1 MADIY
6 LLIEGQPQ
14 GPFTEEK
21 IRQSIAE
28 GLVSPHAQARREGT
42 SEWTPLADV
51 LPAHGLNI
59 PPLPPPITPTISAC
73 PVCGTQNKPGASFCS
88 NCGARISGAAP
99 ARPGQPVTETDW
111 RKHAGTVFENIS
123 GHITTAAGVEKV
135 EGLSGKEFLSGVL
148 KKRSDDEI
156 EQLFIT
162 GTSTTTPTL
171 ADVDTHWPKPWAFF
185 KAMLT
190 SLIVFG
196 GFYYGSVEL
205 GNENMIPGAI
215 LVGSFAI
222 PFSLLVFFIEMNVA
236 RNMSVYQ
243 IMKLVFMG
251 GVGALLITLL
261 LDSVFTAPTDK
272 AGQLTWGG
280 AIVTGLVEEAAK
292 VLAAIFFMAK
302 RRFFWTLNGLLI
314 GSAIGTGFAA
324 FESAGYAL
332 QSLLTSLEPQQ
343 MIHEIEL
350 RAVLAP
356 GGHVVWAAL
365 STAALWKVKGEQP
378 FRWEMLKDKRFWR
391 VFLLVASLHAL
402 WDCPLVVPFFAPD
415 DGATV
420 KDIILGIVAW
430 IAIFGYIQDG
440 LKQIRQAQAAAGL
453 NTVENSPTVTPG
465 TTLA

>member
-6 LLIEGQPQ
+6 LLIEGQQQ
-14 GPFTEEK
+14 GPYTEEK
-21 IRQSIAE
+21 LRQSLTE
-28 GLVSPHAQARREGT
+28 GLVPPHAPARREGMT
-42 SEWTPLADV
+42 DWAPLTTMLASAAPHV
-51 LPAHGLNI
+51 
-59 PPLPPPITPTISAC
+59 PPLPTATAPKLTHCPSCATPTRE
-73 PVCGTQNKPGASFCS
+73 GALFCS
-88 NCGARISGAAP
+88 NCGARIGASSTSGQKIADI
-99 ARPGQPVTETDW
+99 DW
-111 RKHAGTVFENIS
+111 RRHAGTVFENIS
-123 GHITTAAGVEKV
+123 GHITTAAGVDKL
-135 EGLSGKEFLSGVL
+135 EGLDGKEFLSGVL
-148 KKRSDDEI
+148 KKRTDDEI
-156 EQLFIT
+156 EELFIT
-162 GTSTTTPTL
+162 GTRTTTPAL
-171 ADVDTHWPKPWAFF
+171 SEVDTHWPKPWAFF

-196 GFYYGSVEL
+196 GFYYGSVQL

-243 IMKLVFMG
+243 VMKLVFMG
-251 GVGALLITLL
+251 GVGALLITLI
-261 LDSVFTAPTDK
+261 LDSMVTAPTNS
-272 AGQLTWGG
+272 AGELTWGG

-292 VLAAIFFMAK
+292 VLAAIFFMGK

-314 GSAIGTGFAA
+314 GAAIGTGFAA

-365 STAALWKVKGEQP
+365 STAALWKVKGQEA
-378 FRWEMLKDKRFWR
+378 FRWDMLKDKRFWR

-402 WDCPLVVPFFAPD
+402 WDCPLIVPFFGD
-415 DGATV
+415 QNGETL
-420 KDIILGIVAW
+420 KDILLGIVAW
-430 IAIFGYIQDG
+430 ITIFGYIQDG
-440 LKQIRQAQAAAGL
+440 LKQIRQAQAAATPPPLASPPL
-453 NTVENSPTVTPG
+453 NASAASAV
-465 TTLA
+465 